1 MRSMDNGLTPSKRMP
16 KTMLEEMIL
25 RIRNRSH
32 FFLLNDIKLKTS
44 GTITRTKLAYR
55 IIIFIN
61 EIGFWLTIARFR
73 FVYSSLNTIFIY
85 ITNTQTVVITTIGKQ
100 YKWTKNT
107 EEGEV
112 FEVFHDGW
120 FWLVKANKISPPL
133 VNYSHQKVLRTSKLI
148 LCHGTELR

>member
-1 MRSMDNGLTPSKRMP
+1 MSSIDYTSFPSKRMP
-16 KTMLEEMIL
+16 KTMLEETVL

-32 FFLLNDIKLKTS
+32 FFLLNNIKLKTS
-44 GTITRTKLAYR
+44 VTVSRTKLAYR

-85 ITNTQTVVITTIGKQ
+85 ITNTQTYVITTINKQ

-120 FWLVKANKISPPL
+120 FWLIKVNKYSSPL
-133 VNYSHQKVLRTSKLI
+133 VNYSHQKVLL
-148 LCHGTELR
+148 

>member
-1 MRSMDNGLTPSKRMP
+1 MSKV
-16 KTMLEEMIL
+16 TFEERVL

-32 FFLLNDIKLKTS
+32 FFLLNNVKLKTS

-61 EIGFWLTIARFR
+61 EIGFWLTIATRFR
-73 FVYSSLNTIFIY
+73 VVYSSLNTIFIY
-85 ITNTQTVVITTIGKQ
+85 ITNTQTVVITTITKQ

-120 FWLVKANKISPPL
+120 FWLVKANKISPSL
-133 VNYSHQKVLRTSKLI
+133 VNYSHQKVLLKSKLI
-148 LCHGTELR
+148 LCHGSELRQNQEALLEKR